1 MFFRKYSYTEE
12 FFLFH
17 SYQSGRNN
25 SGIKNIFRID
35 FAFSAWKLYFY
46 FIFRSL
52 AEYKD
57 DDGGFFSQINLF
69 CIIPLTDIL
78 SSVFDNCYLSFAVFL
93 ESYEA
98 S

>member
-12 FFLFH
+12 FLYPLQFH

-46 FIFRSL
+46 FILSRL

-57 DDGGFFSQINLF
+57 DDGGFF
-69 CIIPLTDIL
+69 
-78 SSVFDNCYLSFAVFL
+78 
-93 ESYEA
+93 
-98 S
+98 